1 MPVLELGA
9 FGLMVDE
16 KDMAD
21 EREWVE
27 LLEWVVG
34 IGDRKDDG
42 DLVLESAESL
52 R

>member
-1 MPVLELGA
+1 
-9 FGLMVDE
+9 MVDE